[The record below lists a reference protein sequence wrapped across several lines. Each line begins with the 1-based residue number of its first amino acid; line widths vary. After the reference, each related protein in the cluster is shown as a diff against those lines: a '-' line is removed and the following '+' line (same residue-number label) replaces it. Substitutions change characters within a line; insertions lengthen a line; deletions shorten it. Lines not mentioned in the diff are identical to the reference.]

1 MNWDHREC
9 DGGSARLPVGQCEL
23 DGGRR
28 VADHVRRPNCVR
40 VANAKRGVRLELEMI
55 YRLRR
60 RDGTVLMLS
69 PLEHVIRRN
78 PGRFEI
84 RPRHGPLRKRR
95 SRELTE

>member
-1 MNWDHREC
+1 MDNANWTEAAESLITFADLIVSEPL
-9 DGGSARLPVGQCEL
+9 RLS
-23 DGGRR
+23 D
-28 VADHVRRPNCVR
+28 
-40 VANAKRGVRLELEMI
+40 GVRLKLEMI

-95 SRELTE
+95 TRELTE